1 MPRQAR
7 SAPGG
12 LVYHVINRV
21 NGRGR
26 LFGKEADYAAF
37 EKVMA
42 EALARTPT
50 RVLGWCL
57 MPNHW
62 HLVVWPK
69 EDGELSAF
77 VRWLTHTH
85 SQRWHAHRHSAGRG
99 HVYQGRFKSFPIER
113 DEHLLAVLRY
123 VERNA
128 LRAKLVKRAQDWRW
142 ASLWV
147 RQHGPA
153 ELRQLLSPWPMETPG
168 DWVDRVNIAHTADEL
183 EALRRA
189 VARSSP
195 YGSPRWVQQTAKK
208 LNLQWTLRPRGRPRV
223 RPIKDSRPL

>member
-12 LVYHVINRV
+12 LVYHVINRS
-21 NGRGR
+21 NGRSR
-26 LFGKEADYAAF
+26 LFGKETDYAAF
-37 EKVMA
+37 EKVLT

-85 SQRWHAHRHSAGRG
+85 SQRWHAHHHSAGRG
-99 HVYQGRFKSFPIER
+99 HVYQGRFKSFPMER
-113 DEHLLAVLRY
+113 DEHLLPVLRY

-128 LRAKLVKRAQDWRW
+128 LRGGLAKRAEDWRW
-142 ASLWV
+142 GSLWV
-147 RQHGPA
+147 RQQGPA
-153 ELRQLLSPWPMETPG
+153 ELRRLLSAWPMEIPG
-168 DWVDRVNIAHTADEL
+168 DWVERVNVAHTMSEL

-189 VARSSP
+189 VTRSSP
-195 YGSPRWVQQTAKK
+195 YGSPRWMEQTAKGTESGTGALSVDWEK
-208 LNLQWTLRPRGRPRV
+208 EKMPATV
-223 RPIKDSRPL
+223 FIS

>member
-1 MPRQAR
+1 
-7 SAPGG
+7 
-12 LVYHVINRV
+12 VIV

-37 EKVMA
+37 EKVMT

-113 DEHLLAVLRY
+113 DEHLLAIGSIESISLIR
-123 VERNA
+123 RTNW
-128 LRAKLVKRAQDWRW
+128 KRC
-142 ASLWV
+142 
-147 RQHGPA
+147 
-153 ELRQLLSPWPMETPG
+153 
-168 DWVDRVNIAHTADEL
+168 
-183 EALRRA
+183 
-189 VARSSP
+189 VARWRVH
-195 YGSPRWVQQTAKK
+195 PRLA
-208 LNLQWTLRPRGRPRV
+208 RRDGC
-223 RPIKDSRPL
+223 SRRQRN